1 MTQQSGQIN
10 PGSTYVVQP
19 GDTLDKIALQAYG
32 NGSQAYWIALFI
44 ANQIQASPPSP
55 NVIKAGDNLTIPQIT
70 DTPQIQALYI
80 VKQGDTLKTIALQAY
95 NDGSDYLWEQLRRL
109 NRSAIGGSLQPGQVL
124 CVPDTEGNPMG
135 GHV

>member
-10 PGSTYVVQP
+10 PGSSYVVRE
-19 GDTLDKIALQAYG
+19 GDTLSSIAQQAYG
-32 NGSQAYWIALFI
+32 NGSQPYWMALFI
-44 ANQIQASPPSP
+44 ANKIQASSP
-55 NVIKAGDNLTIPQIT
+55 GPNAIKAGDNLTIPPIT
-70 DTPQIQALYI
+70 NTPQIQALYI

-124 CVPDTEGNPMG
+124 CVPDAEGNPMG
-135 GHV
+135 GK